1 MSKNNNN
8 NNGGERIQPIENND
22 NIHMYSLPSTQI
34 NEDKVKPT
42 GIIDGLLNI
51 NVSEIPCFKSSMLY
65 AVGGAMGVLAV
76 TSLIP
81 SLRTKRF
88 GPADYGVWTFLGIA
102 SLSWP
107 ICDYN
112 HKLHNKKVKLL
123 MDAQVAEMN
132 RKMSEKIETEKEDQ
146 KK

>member
-1 MSKNNNN
+1 MSKNNN
-8 NNGGERIQPIENND
+8 GERIQPIENND
-22 NIHMYSLPSTQI
+22 NIHMYNLPSTQI
-34 NEDKVKPT
+34 NEDTNVKPT

-51 NVSEIPCFKSSMLY
+51 NISQIPCFKSSMLY
-65 AVGGAMGVLAV
+65 AVGGGMGVLAI

-88 GPADYGVWTFLGIA
+88 GPSDYGVWTFLGIA

-112 HKLHNKKVKLL
+112 HRLHNKRVKLL

-132 RKMSEKIETEKEDQ
+132 RKMEEKKNETEKGDQ
-146 KK
+146 K

>member
-1 MSKNNNN
+1 MSKNNN
-8 NNGGERIQPIENND
+8 GERIQPIENND

-34 NEDKVKPT
+34 NEDNKVQPN

-51 NVSEIPCFKSSMLY
+51 NVSQVPCFKSSMLY

-112 HKLHNKKVKLL
+112 HKLHNKRVKLL

-132 RKMSEKIETEKEDQ
+132 RKMKEKNETEKEDQ
-146 KK
+146 K